1 MKKIICILLF
11 LIFLAPYAQAKVVSN
26 EKINETKVTNAEA
39 IMLKLQ
45 NETQEKTKE
54 GFGPFGTYIYDDKG
68 ILVSKGF
75 DSCVKD
81 KSSISYAEINAIK
94 EAEKFYGT
102 PYLSNYNLTVY
113 TTSEPNTT
121 SIGAILFSGI
131 KNVYFGVPN
140 ESLKSLIGID
150 NGIKT
155 NWIKDF
161 KKRKITVYGGINQK
175 IGEKL
180 LFEYVGQGFEI
191 LR

>member
-1 MKKIICILLF
+1 MKKLL
-11 LIFLAPYAQAKVVSN
+11 LIFFIILCMPFASAKVISN
-26 EKINETKVTNAEA
+26 EKIDETKVTNAEI
-39 IMLKLQ
+39 IMLNLQ
-45 NETQEKTKE
+45 NETKEKTKE
-54 GFGPFGTYIYDDKG
+54 GFGPFGAYIFDENRKL
-68 ILVSKGF
+68 IARGF

-94 EAEKFYGT
+94 EAEKFYAT
-102 PYLSNYNLTVY
+102 PYLSNYNLTLY

-121 SIGAILFSGI
+121 GIGAILFSGI

-140 ESLKSLIGID
+140 DSLKDLIGID

-175 IGEKL
+175 LGEKL

-191 LR
+191 TR